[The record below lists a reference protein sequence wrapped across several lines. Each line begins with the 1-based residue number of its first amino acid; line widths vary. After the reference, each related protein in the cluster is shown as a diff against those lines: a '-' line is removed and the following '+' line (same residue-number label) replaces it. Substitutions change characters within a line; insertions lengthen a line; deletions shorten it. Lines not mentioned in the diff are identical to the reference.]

1 MKKTIRSKKVSFL
14 RIALSSRNPKEV
26 WETVH
31 RILDPPKKCIN
42 QNPERL
48 NEYFTELASKLIN
61 KENVAFDQTKLATI
75 IPEQESD
82 GAFVIKHT
90 TFTEVNKFI
99 SELRNDCSSGFDSIP
114 VKFIKP
120 VAEKITSPIVKIIN
134 SSIDKEIFPDSWK
147 VARVCPLP
155 KIDNPINEK
164 DFRPISILPVLSKI
178 YEKVILKQLSD
189 YIERTSIYSSTQ
201 SGFRKGHSTQTI
213 LLKFRDDIQKAL
225 NKNEI
230 TMSVVFIED
239 SKAFDT
245 IQHETLIKKLANL
258 NFSNSSIKMIF
269 SYLSNRQQYVQLDDK
284 KSSYRPIYLNIPWG
298 STVQHHW
305 PCFI

>member
-1 MKKTIRSKKVSFL
+1 MNQCISEHAPIKRTKFTRPPATWLKDPEISKAKNVLDNLRTKSHDLNHSNLTVRQNYQTAGNRYKKTIKSKKASFL
-14 RIALSSRNPKEV
+14 RKALSSRNPKEV
-26 WETVH
+26 RETVH

-42 QNPERL
+42 QNPERF

-90 TFTEVNKFI
+90 TCTEVDKLI
-99 SELRNDCSSGFDSIP
+99 SELRNDCSSGFYNIP

-120 VAEKITSPIVKIIN
+120 VAEEITSPIVNIIN

-147 VARVCPLP
+147 VARVCPVP

-189 YIERTSIYSSTQ
+189 YIERTSIYSSIK
-201 SGFRKGHSTQTI
+201 SGFHSNYPTKI
-213 LLKFRDDIQKAL
+213 
-225 NKNEI
+225 
-230 TMSVVFIED
+230 
-239 SKAFDT
+239 
-245 IQHETLIKKLANL
+245 
-258 NFSNSSIKMIF
+258 
-269 SYLSNRQQYVQLDDK
+269 
-284 KSSYRPIYLNIPWG
+284 
-298 STVQHHW
+298 
-305 PCFI
+305 